1 MNYNPE
7 IHQRRAT
14 RLPGYDYSQQGAYFV
29 TICAHNRECLFGDVG
44 DGEIKLNN
52 LGQLVY
58 EEWLY
63 TENIRPE
70 VHLDGFVVMPNHLH
84 GIIVILETGLNA
96 NQNPIVLGDMLGA
109 FKSISTNKYIEGV
122 RQKGWKPF
130 QKRFWQRDYYEHI
143 IRNERALNAIRA
155 YIMNNPANWQDDKL
169 HPNASP
175 NPFNAD
181 W

>member
-1 MNYNPE
+1 MPYDPQK
-7 IHQRRAT
+7 HHRRSI
-14 RLPGYDYSQQGAYFV
+14 RLKGYDYSQAGAYFI
-29 TICAHNRECLFGDVG
+29 TICVQHGQSRLGHIQDGILVPSLAGEMVAECWYDLPERFPNIELDVFT
-44 DGEIKLNN
+44 L
-52 LGQLVY
+52 
-58 EEWLY
+58 
-63 TENIRPE
+63 
-70 VHLDGFVVMPNHLH
+70 MPNHLH